1 MVPSMRGL
9 RIERRAGAVDEL
21 EVRSVFNDEVVPYWL
36 AVMGAECCRARD
48 QPPTPEAVEG
58 LLRETLGRALRRIPG
73 FKGEQTRA
81 DQIAGAILAP
91 DALVCPRCGAGY
103 LVPGTRPAD
112 DFGVC
117 EACYRRAQAV
127 ASGQYADELRAARE
141 YAAARKH
148 KSREKKAAGQ
158 TKKAKTGEKW

>member
-1 MVPSMRGL
+1 M
-9 RIERRAGAVDEL
+9 DEL
-21 EVRSVFNDEVVPYWL
+21 EVRSVFNDEIVPYWL
-36 AVMGAECCRARD
+36 AVMGAECCRERD

-91 DALVCPRCGAGY
+91 DALVCPRCGTGY

-127 ASGQYADELRAARE
+127 ASDQYTDELRAARE
-141 YAAARKH
+141 YAAARKR
-148 KSREKKAAGQ
+148 KARAKKAAGL
-158 TKKAKTGEKW
+158 TETVNTGEKW